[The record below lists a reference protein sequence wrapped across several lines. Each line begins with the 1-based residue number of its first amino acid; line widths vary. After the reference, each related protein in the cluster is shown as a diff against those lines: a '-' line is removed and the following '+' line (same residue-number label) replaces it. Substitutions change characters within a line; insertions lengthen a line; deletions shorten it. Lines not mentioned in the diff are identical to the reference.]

1 MLLMW
6 ERLLENNEYC
16 LILDHNSLPLLLTT
30 QLEVLGSFDSNL
42 VLPLALGALN
52 LEDQLLGGLSLTPQ
66 DGLGLTSKSSLL
78 SIVPPST
85 LGHFA
90 LSRFLVLGN
99 LHLHVLIAPTA
110 VCSSGLRNVDH
121 LDFSCRSESSNIS
134 L

>member
-6 ERLLENNEYC
+6 ERLLENNENIV
-16 LILDHNSLPLLLTT
+16 ILDHNSLPLLLTT
-30 QLEVLGSFDSNL
+30 QLEVLGSLDSNL

-52 LEDQLLGGLSLTPQ
+52 LEDQLLGGLGLTPQ

-99 LHLHVLIAPTA
+99 LHVLIAPTA

-121 LDFSCRSESSNIS
+121 LDFSCRSESSKCS
-134 L
+134 